1 MTFILFCKKGDFAV
15 VDWAL
20 LILMA
25 GIFRIHSYFNTD
37 IKYDF
42 ICHQKNRRVT
52 YSIYCWFLIFEFQK
66 SRFTLIRTYLSKNY
80 VFYCHWNS
88 FSQIVSRK
96 RLVIKAKLTIFKLG
110 KIHSMKSIYIFWRDY
125 ISIFESY

>member
-52 YSIYCWFLIFEFQK
+52 YSIYCWFLSFRSLDLHWLEPIYQK
-66 SRFTLIRTYLSKNY
+66 IMFSIAIEI
-80 VFYCHWNS
+80 VFL
-88 FSQIVSRK
+88 R
-96 RLVIKAKLTIFKLG
+96 
-110 KIHSMKSIYIFWRDY
+110 
-125 ISIFESY
+125 